1 MYILEEWR
9 VVSMVKKSVLNKLE
23 RCHRIYEQLHQDPLM
38 PVYEIARNTD
48 LSRNTV
54 SKYLHEMLDQ
64 TSLLGPYL
72 RMKATPTYKE
82 YVYLANFS
90 DPKRKFTALSC
101 FPSVLDVVHTF
112 GDWTTLLVTNQPLD
126 ITKMYGFQDL
136 VLSEYKYSTITP
148 KTEFT
153 SWNAAFAKASK
164 ILEDPG
170 PPSRLKRELA
180 PHLDWGEDQWKIY
193 STFNL
198 NMRKIVTTSLKKV
211 LVRYETYITWKEDLN
226 TYCTVHTGFYPRPYS
241 QYTGHWFL
249 FSSWYES
256 LVVKVF
262 GCLPVTPCIVETG
275 HHLLVFVN
283 TVSSSTL
290 KRLTDLVVDM
300 KSEGLVRDVKYG
312 LMLRE
317 THRPIDFSPFIKK
330 EEKDHGKKE
339 EHRNGSDR
347 DTGAL
352 SHGPC

>member
-1 MYILEEWR
+1 
-9 VVSMVKKSVLNKLE
+9 MVKKSILNKLE
-23 RCHRIYEQLHQDPLM
+23 RCHRIYEQVYQDPLM
-38 PVYEIARNTD
+38 PVYDIARNSG

-54 SKYLHEMLDQ
+54 SKYLHEMLNQ

-72 RMKATPTYKE
+72 RMKATPTYRE

-90 DPKRKFTALSC
+90 DPKRKFAALSC

-112 GDWTTLLVTNQPLD
+112 GDWNTLLVTNQPLD
-126 ITKMYGFQDL
+126 ITRMYGFQDL

-148 KTEFT
+148 KTEFV

-170 PPSRLKRELA
+170 PPSQLKREVA

-193 STFNL
+193 SIFNQ
-198 NMRKIVTTSLKKV
+198 NMRKTVTTSLKKV
-211 LVRYETYITWKEDLN
+211 LVRFETYVKWREDLN
-226 TYCTVHTGFYPRPYS
+226 NHCTLHTGFYPRSYN

-249 FSSWYES
+249 FSSSYES
-256 LVVKVF
+256 LVVEVF
-262 GCLPVTPCIVETG
+262 SCLPVTPCIVETE

-290 KRLTDLVVDM
+290 KRLTDLVIDM
-300 KSEGLVRDVKYG
+300 KSGGLARDVKYG

-317 THRPIDFSPFIKK
+317 AQPPFDFSPFIRK

-339 EHRNGSDR
+339 EQRDSSDR

-352 SHGPC
+352 YHRPC

>member
-1 MYILEEWR
+1 
-9 VVSMVKKSVLNKLE
+9 MVKKSFLNKLE
-23 RCHRIYEQLHQDPLM
+23 RCHRIYEQLYYDPLI

-64 TSLLGPYL
+64 TFLLGPYL
-72 RMKATPTYKE
+72 RMKATPTYRE

-90 DPKRKFTALSC
+90 DPKLKFTALSH
-101 FPSVLDVVHTF
+101 FPPVIDVVHTF
-112 GDWTTLLVTNQPLD
+112 GDWNTLLVTSQPLD
-126 ITKMYGFQDL
+126 MPRMHGFQDQ

-153 SWNAAFAKASK
+153 SWNAAFVKASK

-170 PPSRLKRELA
+170 PPSRLRRVLA

-193 STFNL
+193 NIFNF
-198 NMRKIVTTSLKKV
+198 NMRKIVTLSLRKV
-211 LVRYETYITWKEDLN
+211 LVRFETYATWKEDLN
-226 TYCTVHTGFYPRPYS
+226 THCTMHTGFYPRSYS

-249 FSSWYES
+249 FSSSYES

-262 GCLPVTPCIVETG
+262 GCLPVTPCIVETE
-275 HHLLVFVN
+275 HYLLVFVN
-283 TVSSSTL
+283 TVSSSAL

-312 LMLRE
+312 LVLRE
-317 THRPIDFSPFIKK
+317 AHNPIDFSPFMRK

-339 EHRNGSDR
+339 ERRKGPDR
-347 DTGAL
+347 DTGTL
-352 SHGPC
+352 PHGPC

>member
-1 MYILEEWR
+1 
-9 VVSMVKKSVLNKLE
+9 VVSIVKKSILNKLE
-23 RCHRIYEQLHQDPLM
+23 RCHRIYEQVYQDPLI

-54 SKYLHEMLDQ
+54 SKYLHEMVNR

-72 RMKATPTYKE
+72 RMKPTPTYRE

-90 DPKRKFTALSC
+90 DPKRKFTAMSC

-112 GDWTTLLVTNQPLD
+112 GDWTTLLIANQPLD
-126 ITKMYGFQDL
+126 ITKIYGFQDL
-136 VLSEYKYSTITP
+136 ILSGYKYSTITP
-148 KTEFT
+148 KTEFI

-170 PPSRLKRELA
+170 PPSRLKREVA
-180 PHLDWGEDQWKIY
+180 PPLDWGEDQWKIY
-193 STFNL
+193 SILNQ
-198 NMRKIVTTSLKKV
+198 NMRKTVTTSLQKV
-211 LVRYETYITWKEDLN
+211 LVRFETYVKWREDLD
-226 TYCTVHTGFYPRPYS
+226 THCTMHTGFYPRSYN

-249 FSSWYES
+249 FSSSYES

-262 GCLPVTPCIVETG
+262 SCLPVTPCIVETE

-283 TVSSSTL
+283 TISSSTL

-300 KSEGLVRDVKYG
+300 NTEGLVRGVKYG

-317 THRPIDFSPFIKK
+317 SHPPIDISPFIRK
-330 EEKDHGKKE
+330 EKKDHGKKE
-339 EHRNGSDR
+339 ERRDSSDR

-352 SHGPC
+352 HHGPC